1 MEPDTAS
8 HPALL
13 FPELFEQAVTRTPDA
28 VAVVHGDSRLT
39 YAGLNHRA
47 NRLARRL
54 IALGV
59 GPDTLVAVALPRSVD
74 LVTALVAILKAGGGY
89 LPLDPAYPADR
100 LARMTADAAPVLL
113 VRAARTGVRAPG
125 VPELVLDDP
134 GTRAACERESAGDI
148 RPEERLSPL
157 TSDHLLYVIFTSGST
172 GTPKGVAVTH
182 QGVPDLVATQRA
194 RFGVRP
200 GERVLQWASVS
211 FDAAFWDL
219 SLALLSG
226 ATLVLADAEEVL
238 PGRQLTDLMIRHDIT
253 HAVLPPA
260 VLSLTDSTSVLKG
273 GTIMST
279 GEACTPALVR
289 AWALGRRMFNGYGPT
304 EVTVG
309 ATISG
314 PLATTDDVTIGVPWT
329 GGRVYVLDERLR
341 PVPDGEEGEL
351 YLAGSG
357 LARGYLNRSGLTA
370 TRFLPDP
377 FGPPGSR
384 MYRSGDRGSL
394 RADGELLFAGR
405 SDGQVKLRGIRI
417 ELGEVEA
424 RLTDHPGVEVAAA
437 VVDGSLAD
445 AVLVAYVQLRPG
457 AAVDGGAVDGAAV
470 GGAALRRH
478 VAEALPAAMVPAS
491 VVVVDAVP
499 LTTNGKIDRQALRDR
514 PRAAAAPHTG
524 TVLRE
529 GGPTEQALCRL
540 VAELL
545 SIPAV
550 GPEDNLFEL
559 GGNSLVAAKLAIR
572 IRDELGAGVPMRTVL
587 QARTLRELAE
597 AVRSSP
603 AEAEA
608 GAQAEAAGAEA
619 AGVAAPSVHLPG
631 RSEERSR

>member
-1 MEPDTAS
+1 MEPDTAN
-8 HPALL
+8 HPVLL
-13 FPELFEQAVTRTPDA
+13 FPELFEAAVGRAPDA
-28 VAVVHGDSRLT
+28 VAVVHGDTTVT
-39 YAGLNHRA
+39 YGELNDRA

-59 GPDTLVAVALPRSVD
+59 GPDALVAVAVPRSVD
-74 LVTALVAILKAGGGY
+74 LVTTLLAVLKAGGGY
-89 LPLDPAYPADR
+89 LPLDPAHPAQR
-100 LARMTADAAPVLL
+100 LAGMTADAAPVLL
-113 VRAARTGVRAPG
+113 VRAGRTAVTAPG

-134 GTRAACERESAGDI
+134 DTRAACGREPAGDI
-148 RPEERLSPL
+148 RQEERLSPL

-194 RFGVRP
+194 RFGARP

-219 SLALLSG
+219 SLALASG
-226 ATLVLADAEEVL
+226 ATLVLADADAVL

-260 VLSLTDSTSVLKG
+260 VLSLTDSASVLKG

-279 GEACTPALVR
+279 GDACTPALVR
-289 AWALGRRMFNGYGPT
+289 AWAPGRRMFNGYGPT

-314 PLATTDDVTIGVPWT
+314 PLAATDDVTIGVPWT

-341 PVPDGEEGEL
+341 PVPEGEEGEL
-351 YLAGSG
+351 YLAGAG
-357 LARGYLNRSGLTA
+357 LARGYLNRPGLTA

-384 MYRSGDRGSL
+384 MYRSGDRGGL

-405 SDGQVKLRGIRI
+405 ADGQVKLRGVRI

-424 RLTDHPGVEVAAA
+424 RLADHPEVEVAAA
-437 VVDGSLAD
+437 VVDGVLAD
-445 AVLVAYVQLRPG
+445 AVLVAYVQPRPG
-457 AAVDGGAVDGAAV
+457 CAPDP
-470 GGAALRRH
+470 AALRRH
-478 VAEALPAAMVPAS
+478 VAQALPAAMVPAS
-491 VVVVDAVP
+491 VVVLDTVP
-499 LTTNGKIDRQALRDR
+499 LTVNGKIDRRALHDR
-514 PRAAAAPHTG
+514 PRA
-524 TVLRE
+524 TVLHPPTATAGE
-529 GGPTEQALCRL
+529 GGSAENGSAEDRLAGDRSCEDGSAGDESTEQALCRL

-545 SIPAV
+545 SLPAV
-550 GPEDNLFEL
+550 RPGDNLFEL

-572 IRDELGAGVPMRTVL
+572 IRGELGLGVTMRSVL
-587 QARTLRELAE
+587 QAQTLTELAQ
-597 AVRSSP
+597 AVRSAP
-603 AEAEA
+603 AP
-608 GAQAEAAGAEA
+608 
-619 AGVAAPSVHLPG
+619 VAASAVNAPG